1 MMPRSEVAVAT
12 RNPKTLYLVMEV
24 LKGLDLDFVVCEPGG
39 VECQIA
45 KVIITTSDE
54 ARGLD
59 PERVVIIDDELNED
73 SMVIAL
79 MLHLLDI
86 RKPTNIVVGVDPGM
100 RFGLALVIDGNVIR
114 TRISSSPAKAARF
127 TLRWLAAVNEIFSQE
142 PVIRVGTGSSMF
154 AAFFLREIT
163 PHVDNTSLELVNEE
177 NTTKVGESDKSSAI
191 LIAMRQGQS
200 LKESDDI
207 FEIRESHVQSLKHL
221 VLDITNGTKRISTA
235 DAQAVLLGDKSYEWL
250 LDTTG

>member
-1 MMPRSEVAVAT
+1 MPRSEVAVAT

-24 LKGLDLDFVVCEPGG
+24 LKGLNLDFVVCEPGG
-39 VECQIA
+39 AECQIA

-59 PERVVIIDDELNED
+59 PERVVIVEDDLNED

-86 RKPTNIVVGVDPGM
+86 KKPTSIVVGVDPGM
-100 RFGLALVIDGNVIR
+100 RFGLALAIDGNVVR
-114 TRISSSPAKAARF
+114 TKISTSPAKAARF
-127 TLRWLAAVNEIFSQE
+127 TLRWLAAINDRFSQE

-163 PHVDNTSLELVNEE
+163 PHLDRVLVELVNEE

-191 LIAMRQGQS
+191 LIAMRKGRP

-207 FEIRESHVQSLKHL
+207 FEIREGHVQSLKHL
-221 VLDITNGTKRISTA
+221 VLDITNGNRRVSTA
-235 DAQAVLLGDKSYEWL
+235 DAQAVLLGDKSLEWL
-250 LDTTG
+250 LGPMG

>member
-1 MMPRSEVAVAT
+1 MPSSEVAVAT

-24 LKGLDLDFVVCEPGG
+24 LKGLDLDFVVCEPSGA
-39 VECQIA
+39 ECQIA

-54 ARGLD
+54 AHDLD
-59 PERVVIIDDELNED
+59 PERVVIVEDDLNED

-86 RKPTNIVVGVDPGM
+86 KKPTSIVVGVDPGL
-100 RFGLALVIDGNVIR
+100 RFGLALVIDDNVIR
-114 TRISSSPAKAARF
+114 TKIFSSPAKAAHF
-127 TLRWLAAVNEIFSQE
+127 TLRWLTAVNERFSQV

-163 PHVDNTSLELVNEE
+163 PHVDSTLLELVNEE

-191 LIAMRQGQS
+191 RIAMRKGRP

-221 VLDITNGTKRISTA
+221 VLDITNGSRRISTA
-235 DAQAVLLGDKSYEWL
+235 DAQAVLLGDKSLEWL
-250 LDTTG
+250 LGITG

>member
-1 MMPRSEVAVAT
+1 MPRSEIAVAT

-24 LKGLDLDFVVCEPGG
+24 LKGLDLNFVVCEPDGA
-39 VECQIA
+39 ECQAA

-54 ARGLD
+54 ARNLD
-59 PERVVIIDDELNED
+59 PERVVIVDDSLDDD

-86 RKPTNIVVGVDPGM
+86 EKPTSIVVGVDPGM
-100 RFGLALVIDGNVIR
+100 RFGLALVIDDNVIR
-114 TRISSSPAKAARF
+114 TRISSSPSKAAQS
-127 TLRWLAAVNEIFSQE
+127 TLRWLAAVNDSFSQK
-142 PVIRVGTGSSMF
+142 PMIRVGTGSSMF
-154 AAFFLREIT
+154 AAFFLREIL

-191 LIAMRQGQS
+191 LIAMRQGRPV
-200 LKESDDI
+200 KESDDI

-221 VLDITNGTKRISTA
+221 VLDITNGTRRVSTE
-235 DAQAVLLGDKSYEWL
+235 DAQAVLQGDKSLEWL
-250 LDTTG
+250 LDADG